1 MKECNMIKAP
11 VSKSDFVYD
20 ALAERI
26 RAGVWPLDSQIPSEI
41 EIATEFNTSRSTIGK
56 AVARL
61 VHEGMVARKRRAG
74 TRVIRNSPGGNGRSI
89 ELDSFAFICPSEQHE
104 GIHRIAQG
112 FQEAAHVAQRGVI
125 LMTTKPDFRKESEII
140 SRLGEL
146 DVKGA
151 VVYPVLP
158 EPQDRLHFEQTLL
171 RCRFPVVLA
180 TGLPAAGCPSVMWN
194 GFHAGQTM
202 TRHLL
207 GQGLKRIGFLCNYAW
222 VPSVRESYLGY
233 RQAMEDAD
241 ISIRPE
247 WVLLDPSL
255 RPNYENPLAEDD
267 GLAKRYLQGAKG
279 LEGVVCGD
287 DFLALMCQSSARE
300 LGIRVPEQLK
310 VTGISDYAISA
321 QGELTTYRV
330 PFEEI
335 GRQAFQ
341 MLSRLQEGDSTV
353 KREIQVR
360 GHLVARKSG

>member
-1 MKECNMIKAP
+1 MHTTNH
-11 VSKSDFVYD
+11 SKSDQVYD

-26 RAGVWPLDSQIPSEI
+26 LDGRWPVDSIIPSEM
-41 EIATEFNTSRSTIGK
+41 ELAAEFGCSRSTIGK

-61 VHEGMVARKRRAG
+61 VHEVFVERKRRVG
-74 TRVIRNSPGGNGRSI
+74 TRVIRNSPGRDRRTV
-89 ELDSFAFICPSEQHE
+89 ELDAYAFVYPSEQHE
-104 GIHRIAQG
+104 GIRRIAQG
-112 FQEAAHVAQRGVI
+112 FQEAAHAVQRRVVLLSTCAGI
-125 LMTTKPDFRKESEII
+125 RKEGEII
-140 SRLGEL
+140 SRLGEF

-158 EPQDRLHFEQTLL
+158 EPQDRLHFEQMLL

-180 TGLPAAGCPSVMWN
+180 TGLPAAGCPSVMLD
-194 GFHAGQTM
+194 GFHAGRTM
-202 TRHLL
+202 VRHLL
-207 GQGLKRIGFLCNYAW
+207 DQGLKRIGFLCNYAW
-222 VPSVRESYLGY
+222 VPSARESYLGY

-255 RPNYENPLAEDD
+255 HPNYENPLAEDD
-267 GLAKRYLQGAKG
+267 GLSKRYLQGAKG
-279 LEGVVCGD
+279 LEGVVCSD

-335 GRQAFQ
+335 GRESFKMLDRIFQ
-341 MLSRLQEGDSTV
+341 GGDSV
-353 KREIQVR
+353 EREIQVR
-360 GHLVARKSG
+360 GGLVVRQSG